1 MQGVL
6 EQMLLFIVK
15 QLLTDKVVYEAKV
28 QLVAYL
34 KTLSADTTN
43 KIDDFMV
50 QIIADAL
57 GVPVP

>member
-34 KTLSADTTN
+34 KALSADTTN